1 METFYQ
7 DLRYCLRNLAKSP
20 LFTAVALLTLA
31 LGIGANT
38 AIFSVVNAVLLR
50 ALPYA
55 EPDRLVTFIREGHS
69 GQSSANFLDWKR
81 DNHVFENMGAVEG
94 WSPNL
99 TGIDKPEQVSAMH
112 ITADVFPVLGVKPIL
127 GRTFTADEDHVGR
140 DREVVL
146 SYGFWQRHFGG
157 SKDVLGR
164 TVEFNGEPYVVI
176 GVMPSD
182 FRFAFPS
189 WANRAEVWGP
199 LPVNP
204 EDRVVNSKRLFARLK
219 PGVSLEQAR
228 AEMATITARL
238 EKQFPGTNRDLVV
251 ASLKEQVVGD
261 IRPALLVLLGAVG
274 FVLLIACANIAHMM
288 LARASTRE
296 REIAVRTALGASR
309 TRILR
314 QFLTES
320 ALLALLGGIVGVLIA
335 NWGLRALLVWAP
347 EEITKFG
354 SITLDARVLI
364 FALAISIG
372 TGLAFGLAPALQN
385 SALNLI
391 DSLKEG
397 TRGAGLG
404 KHNSRVR
411 SLLVCS
417 EFALALVLLA
427 GAGLMIRTFSA
438 LSAIDPGFNPHHLLT
453 MIISVAGAK
462 DTAAKDR
469 SGFYQRALEQ
479 IRTLPGV
486 VSASAINH
494 LPLAGDDW
502 DLPFFIE
509 GRPTPRRG
517 EGPDGTYRVVLPGYF
532 KTMNISLLRG
542 RDFTDHDNQSAP
554 GVIIINEFLANRY
567 WPGENPIGK
576 RIAVGLDQN
585 GDPSKDWFTIVGI
598 TQNVVRRDWN
608 APADGEYYLPFL
620 QSPTYND
627 GTSPFSKYMTFV
639 VRTAGDAAAQTA
651 AVENAI
657 RSQDKTVTISE
668 VQTMEEV
675 VAETNAQPR
684 FYLYLLAAFA
694 AVALVLAAVGIYGV
708 MSHSVSRRTHELALR
723 LALGAQREEVMRMV
737 VRESMLLALVGGAI
751 GLAGALALLP
761 LMKSLLYGVRA
772 TDAAT
777 LTIAA
782 GVLGVVALM
791 ASYIPARRTTK
802 VDPIVALRYE

>member
-7 DLRYCLRNLAKSP
+7 DLRYSLRNLAKSP

-55 EPDRLVTFIREGHS
+55 APDRLVTFIREGHS

-112 ITADVFPVLGVKPIL
+112 ITSDVFPVLGVKPIL
-127 GRTFTADEDHVGR
+127 GRTFTPDEDHVGK

-176 GVMPSD
+176 GVMPSN

-189 WANRAEVWGP
+189 WATRTEVWGP

-251 ASLKEQVVGD
+251 TSLKEQVVGD

-309 TRILR
+309 ARILR

-320 ALLALLGGIVGVLIA
+320 ALLAVAGGVVGVLIA
-335 NWGLRALLVWAP
+335 NWGLRALLAWAP
-347 EEITKFG
+347 EEITQFG

-364 FALAISIG
+364 FALVISIG
-372 TGLAFGLAPALQN
+372 TGLVFGLAPALQN

-397 TRGAGLG
+397 TRGAGPG
-404 KHNSRVR
+404 KHSSRVR
-411 SLLVCS
+411 SLLVSS
-417 EFALALVLLA
+417 EFALALILLA

-453 MIISVAGAK
+453 MIVSVAGAK

-479 IRTLPGV
+479 IHTLPGV

-532 KTMNISLLRG
+532 ATMNIGLLRG
-542 RDFTDHDNQSAP
+542 RDFTEHDNKGTP
-554 GVIIINEFLANRY
+554 GVIIINEFLANRH
-567 WPGENPIGK
+567 WPGEDPIGK

-585 GDPSKDWFTIVGI
+585 GNPSKDWFTIVGI

-608 APADGEYYLPFL
+608 APPDGEYYLPFL
-620 QSPTYND
+620 QSPTYS
-627 GTSPFSKYMTFV
+627 GGPSPFSKYMTFV

-657 RSQDKTVTISE
+657 RAQDKTVTISE

-708 MSHSVSRRTHELALR
+708 MSHSVSRRTHELAVR
-723 LALGAQREEVMRMV
+723 MALGAQREEVMHMV
-737 VRESMLLALVGGAI
+737 VGESMLLALAGGAV
-751 GLAGALALLP
+751 GLIGALALSP
-761 LMKSLLYGVRA
+761 MMKSLLYGVR
-772 TDAAT
+772 TNDPAT
-777 LTIAA
+777 LAIAA
-782 GVLGVVALM
+782 SVLTVVALI

>member
-7 DLRYCLRNLAKSP
+7 DLRYSLRNLVKSP

-55 EPDRLVTFIREGHS
+55 EPERLVTFIREGHS

-81 DNHVFENMGAVEG
+81 DNHVFDNMGAVEG

-112 ITADVFPVLGVKPIL
+112 ITSDVFPVLGVKPIL
-127 GRTFTADEDHVGR
+127 GRTFTPDEDHVGK

-157 SKDVLGR
+157 NKDVLGR
-164 TVEFNGEPYVVI
+164 TIEFNGEPYAVI
-176 GVMPSD
+176 GVMPLN

-189 WANRAEVWGP
+189 WANRTEVWGP
-199 LPVNP
+199 LPLNP
-204 EDRVVNSKRLFARLK
+204 EDRVVHSKRIFARLK

-228 AEMATITARL
+228 AEMATITTRL
-238 EKQFPGTNRDLVV
+238 EKQFPGTNKDLLVTL
-251 ASLKEQVVGD
+251 LKEQVVGD
-261 IRPALLVLLGAVG
+261 LRPALLVLLCAVG

-288 LARASTRE
+288 LARASARE

-309 TRILR
+309 ARILR

-320 ALLALLGGIVGVLIA
+320 ALLAAAGGGLGVLIA
-335 NWGLRALLVWAP
+335 NWGLRALLTWAP
-347 EEITKFG
+347 GEITQFG

-364 FALAISIG
+364 FALAMSIV
-372 TGLAFGLAPALQN
+372 TGIAFGMAPALQS
-385 SALNLI
+385 SAVSLI

-397 TRGAGLG
+397 SRGAGSG
-404 KHNSRVR
+404 RHSSRVR
-411 SLLVCS
+411 SILVTS

-427 GAGLMIRTFSA
+427 GAGLMIRTFAA

-453 MIISVAGAK
+453 MIVSVAGAK
-462 DTAAKDR
+462 DTAVKDR
-469 SGFYQRALEQ
+469 SAFYQGALQQ
-479 IRTLPGV
+479 IEALPGV

-532 KTMNISLLRG
+532 GTMNISLLRG
-542 RDFTDHDNQSAP
+542 RDFADHDNQSAP

-585 GDPSKDWFTIVGI
+585 GNPSKDWFTIVGI
-598 TQNVVRRDWN
+598 TQNVVRHDWN
-608 APADGEYYLPFL
+608 APPDGEYYLPFL
-620 QSPTYND
+620 QSPTYSD
-627 GTSPFSKYMTFV
+627 GSSPFSKYMTFV
-639 VRTAGDAAAQTA
+639 VRTAGAAAAQTA

-708 MSHSVSRRTHELALR
+708 MSHSVSRRTHELAVR
-723 LALGAQREEVMRMV
+723 MALGAQREEVMRMV
-737 VRESMLLALVGGAI
+737 VRESMLLALVGSAV
-751 GLAGALALLP
+751 GLVGALALSP
-761 LMKSLLYGVRA
+761 MMKSLLYGVR
-772 TDAAT
+772 TIDPAT
-777 LTIAA
+777 LAIAA
-782 GVLGVVALM
+782 AVLAGVALV

>member
-7 DLRYCLRNLAKSP
+7 DLRYSLRNLAKSP

-55 EPDRLVTFIREGHS
+55 DPDRLVTFIREGHS

-112 ITADVFPVLGVKPIL
+112 ITSDVFPVLGVKPIL
-127 GRTFTADEDHVGR
+127 GRTFTPDEDHVGK
-140 DREVVL
+140 DREVVI
-146 SYGFWQRHFGG
+146 SYGFWQRLFGG

-164 TVEFNGEPYVVI
+164 TVEFNGEPYTVI
-176 GVMPSD
+176 GVMPSN

-189 WANRAEVWGP
+189 WANRTEVWGP

-251 ASLKEQVVGD
+251 TPLKEQVVGD

-309 TRILR
+309 ARILR

-320 ALLALLGGIVGVLIA
+320 ALLAVAGGLVGVLIA
-335 NWGLRALLVWAP
+335 NWGLRALLAWAP
-347 EEITKFG
+347 EEITQFG

-404 KHNSRVR
+404 KHSSRVR
-411 SLLVCS
+411 SLLVSS

-453 MIISVAGAK
+453 MIVSVAGAK
-462 DTAAKDR
+462 DRAAKDR

-479 IRTLPGV
+479 IHTLPGV

-532 KTMNISLLRG
+532 GTMNISLLRG
-542 RDFTDHDNQSAP
+542 RDFTEHDNQSAP
-554 GVIIINEFLANRY
+554 SVIIVNEFLANRY
-567 WPGENPIGK
+567 WPGEDPIGK

-585 GDPSKDWFTIVGI
+585 GNPSKDWFTIVGI

-608 APADGEYYLPFL
+608 APPDGEYYLPFL
-620 QSPTYND
+620 QSPTYSG

-708 MSHSVSRRTHELALR
+708 MSHSVSRRTHELAVR
-723 LALGAQREEVMRMV
+723 MALGAQREEVMRMV
-737 VRESMLLALVGGAI
+737 VRESMLLALVGGAV
-751 GLAGALALLP
+751 GLVGALALSP

-772 TDAAT
+772 TDPAT
-777 LTIAA
+777 LAIAA

>member
-1 METFYQ
+1 METFYK
-7 DLRYCLRNLAKSP
+7 DLRYSLRNLAKSP
-20 LFTAVALLTLA
+20 LFAAVALLTLA

-55 EPDRLVTFIREGHS
+55 DPDRLVTFIREGHS

-112 ITADVFPVLGVKPIL
+112 ITSDVFPVLGVKPIL
-127 GRTFTADEDHVGR
+127 GRTFTPDEDHVGK
-140 DREVVL
+140 DREVVI
-146 SYGFWQRHFGG
+146 SYGFWQRLFGG

-164 TVEFNGEPYVVI
+164 TVEFNGEPYTVI
-176 GVMPSD
+176 GVMPSN

-189 WANRAEVWGP
+189 WANRTEVWGP

-251 ASLKEQVVGD
+251 TSLKEQVVGD

-309 TRILR
+309 ARILR

-320 ALLALLGGIVGVLIA
+320 ALLAVAGGLVGVLIA
-335 NWGLRALLVWAP
+335 NWGLRALLAWAP
-347 EEITKFG
+347 EEITQFG

-404 KHNSRVR
+404 KHSSRVR
-411 SLLVCS
+411 SLLVSS

-453 MIISVAGAK
+453 MIVSVAGAK

-479 IRTLPGV
+479 IHTLPGV

-502 DLPFFIE
+502 DLPFFID

-532 KTMNISLLRG
+532 GTMNISLLRG
-542 RDFTDHDNQSAP
+542 RDFTEHDNQSAP
-554 GVIIINEFLANRY
+554 SVIIINEFLANRY
-567 WPGENPIGK
+567 WPGEDPIGK

-585 GDPSKDWFTIVGI
+585 GNPSKDWFTIVGI

-608 APADGEYYLPFL
+608 APPDGEYYLPFL
-620 QSPTYND
+620 QSPTYSG

-708 MSHSVSRRTHELALR
+708 MSHSVSRRTHELAVR
-723 LALGAQREEVMRMV
+723 MALGAQREEVMRMV
-737 VRESMLLALVGGAI
+737 VRESMLLALVGGAV
-751 GLAGALALLP
+751 GLVGALALSP

-772 TDAAT
+772 TDPAT
-777 LTIAA
+777 LAIAA

>member
-7 DLRYCLRNLAKSP
+7 DLRYSLRNLAKSP

-55 EPDRLVTFIREGHS
+55 DPDRLVTFIREGHS

-112 ITADVFPVLGVKPIL
+112 ITSDVFPVLGVKPIL
-127 GRTFTADEDHVGR
+127 GRTFTPDEDHVGK
-140 DREVVL
+140 DREVVI
-146 SYGFWQRHFGG
+146 SYGFWQRLFGG

-164 TVEFNGEPYVVI
+164 TVEFNGEPYTVI
-176 GVMPSD
+176 GVMPSN

-189 WANRAEVWGP
+189 WANRTEVWGP

-251 ASLKEQVVGD
+251 TSLKEQVVGD

-309 TRILR
+309 ARILR

-320 ALLALLGGIVGVLIA
+320 ALLAVAGGLVGVLIA
-335 NWGLRALLVWAP
+335 NWGLRALLAWAP
-347 EEITKFG
+347 EEITQFG

-404 KHNSRVR
+404 KHSSRVR
-411 SLLVCS
+411 SLLVSS

-453 MIISVAGAK
+453 MIVSVAGAK

-479 IRTLPGV
+479 IHTLPGV

-532 KTMNISLLRG
+532 GTMNISLLRG
-542 RDFTDHDNQSAP
+542 RDFTEHDNQSAP
-554 GVIIINEFLANRY
+554 SVIIINEFLANRY
-567 WPGENPIGK
+567 WPGEDPIGK

-585 GDPSKDWFTIVGI
+585 GNPSKDWFTIVGI

-608 APADGEYYLPFL
+608 APPDGEYYLPFL
-620 QSPTYND
+620 QSPTYSG

-708 MSHSVSRRTHELALR
+708 MSHSVSRRTHELAVR
-723 LALGAQREEVMRMV
+723 MALGAQREEVMRMV
-737 VRESMLLALVGGAI
+737 VRESMLLALVGGAV
-751 GLAGALALLP
+751 GLVGALALSP

-772 TDAAT
+772 TDPAT
-777 LTIAA
+777 LAIAA

>member
-1 METFYQ
+1 MDTLFQ
-7 DLRYCLRNLAKSP
+7 DLRYSLRNLAKSP

-55 EPDRLVTFIREGHS
+55 DPDRLVTFVREGHT
-69 GQSSANFLDWKR
+69 GQTPANFLDWKR
-81 DNHVFENMGAVEG
+81 ENHVFENMGAAET
-94 WSPNL
+94 WSPNV
-99 TGIDKPEQVSAMH
+99 TGIDKPEQVAALHVTSD
-112 ITADVFPVLGVKPIL
+112 IFPVLGVKPIL
-127 GRTFTADEDHVGR
+127 GRTFTPDEDRIGNDH
-140 DREVVL
+140 EVVL

-157 SKDVLGR
+157 SKDVIGR
-164 TVEFNGEPYVVI
+164 TIEFNAEPYTVV
-176 GVMPSD
+176 GVMPAG
-182 FRFAFPS
+182 FRFAPF
-189 WANRAEVWGP
+189 WATRAEVWGP
-199 LPVNP
+199 LPLNP
-204 EDRVVNSKRLFARLK
+204 ADRVVNSKRLFARLK
-219 PGVSLEQAR
+219 PGVTLEQAR

-238 EKQFPGTNRDLVV
+238 EKEFPATNRDVLVKP
-251 ASLKEQVVGD
+251 LKEQVVGD

-309 TRILR
+309 ARILR

-320 ALLALLGGIVGVLIA
+320 ALLALIGGIVGILMA
-335 NWGLRALLVWAP
+335 NWGLRALLAWAP
-347 EEITKFG
+347 GKITQFG
-354 SITLDARVLI
+354 SIGLDARVLV
-364 FALAISIG
+364 FALAITVI
-372 TGLAFGLAPALQN
+372 TGIVFGLAPALQT
-385 SALNLI
+385 SALNVI

-397 TRGAGLG
+397 SRGAGVG
-404 KHNSRVR
+404 RHASRVR
-411 SLLVCS
+411 SVLVSS

-453 MIISVAGAK
+453 MIVSVAGAK
-462 DTAAKDR
+462 DTAATNR
-469 SGFYQRALEQ
+469 SAFYQQAVEQ
-479 IRTLPGV
+479 IQRLPGV

-502 DLPFFIE
+502 DLPFFIA

-517 EGPDGTYRVVLPGYF
+517 EGPDGVYRVVLPGYF
-532 KTMNISLLRG
+532 RTMNISLLRG
-542 RDFTDHDNQSAP
+542 RDFTDHDNQGAP
-554 GVIIINEFLANRY
+554 NVVIINEFLANRY
-567 WPGENPIGK
+567 WPGEDPIGK

-585 GDPSKDWFTIVGI
+585 GNPSQQWLTIVGI
-598 TQNVVRRDWN
+598 TQNVVRRDWS

-620 QSPTYND
+620 QSPGYSS

-639 VRTAGDAAAQTA
+639 VRTAEDAAAQTS
-651 AVENAI
+651 AVQNAI

-668 VQTMEEV
+668 VQTMEDV
-675 VAETNAQPR
+675 VAEANSQPR

-708 MSHSVSRRTHELALR
+708 MSHSVSRRTHEMAVR
-723 LALGAQREEVMRMV
+723 MALGAQREEVMRMV
-737 VRESMLLALVGGAI
+737 VLESMMLALVGGVI
-751 GLAGALALLP
+751 GLVGALALTP
-761 LMKSLLYGVRA
+761 MMKSLLYGVRA
-772 TDAAT
+772 TDPAT
-777 LTIAA
+777 LAIAA
-782 GVLGVVALM
+782 GVLAVVALI